1 MQVME
6 KGRTAAS
13 PANIGYEQ
21 LLKKID
27 ALKNQSNLARA
38 SFMTQ
43 KGPEYQKAVLTLN
56 NLNVTKQKLLDS
68 LKTAN
73 PLLHRVATLMMH
85 PDYNGQAQFPTE
97 VDFLSNQF
105 LAYANLQSDRK
116 YDQIPDVT
124 TAFENFF
131 STLQQAGASGDQIQK
146 FLNDA
151 LTKIPVGTKT
161 HRMALS
167 GMINA
172 AKLVSAKPYPIWTRQ
187 YIDLYKKQDM
197 GEIGRLEAELKK
209 TSTFTPGFEAPDI
222 VGMTPDSTNLALST
236 LRGKIVL
243 VDFWAS
249 WCGPCRKENPN
260 VKANYEKYKNKGF
273 EVFGVS
279 LDRDYG
285 AWVNA
290 IKQDGL
296 PWKHVS
302 DLKGWQSVHAALYSV
317 NSIPQTI
324 LLDREGKI
332 IVRNIR
338 GEQLGSQ
345 LKEIFGE

>member
-1 MQVME
+1 
-6 KGRTAAS
+6 
-13 PANIGYEQ
+13 
-21 LLKKID
+21 
-27 ALKNQSNLARA
+27 
-38 SFMTQ
+38 
-43 KGPEYQKAVLTLN
+43 
-56 NLNVTKQKLLDS
+56 
-68 LKTAN
+68 
-73 PLLHRVATLMMH
+73 MMH